1 MKEIRIPLTD
11 TPLPHLPVLFASTGT
26 GAAVHCTSPAM
37 QETLTYLGALPGS
50 NPRFLRLQWTL
61 DLVRPVVDDVN
72 RLRNLGNDEERRRGL
87 LAMTR
92 AASTDSA
99 GSIRYVWDSLDG
111 VLDAVVARGFRPIV
125 SLMGNPGGRFR
136 DFSESEEV
144 LAWSELIRQLA
155 AHLVGRYGEQ
165 EVQDWLFESWNEP
178 ELSPW
183 GLIRRPGIDDYLA
196 YYDACSHGLAQV
208 SSRLRFGGPSTAVT
222 LTPLF
227 QALLKHCAAGTN
239 VMTGETGVRI
249 DFISYHEKAMGDRSI
264 DTDLQPGAMID
275 REHRIHRWIQ
285 THVPSLKHLPLFN
298 NEADPQAGPTT
309 IHSWR
314 ACSDYPAHYIGM
326 ELSRR
331 IQAASSESAMMRG
344 LQNVRVGE
352 WGERTMAT
360 GWFYGY
366 EPDYSDR
373 RSSTTLGDEPEHGHE
388 LVLKP
393 ALTALALCNRLGDRQ
408 LGIGALEEN
417 PAIRWVAASDSES
430 GAISLLV
437 CHWSNVRTREKSGA
451 RINILL
457 EGLGEG
463 DYRSVRYR
471 IAPSTA
477 SAFELWNDAGAPV
490 KPDMELLRSMQDES
504 LKLRAGKPR
513 DEQVQDGVMELT
525 ARTDPG
531 SVELILIASRDG
543 CPAPAPPERLRLE
556 SYRGDGGAERAVLS
570 WKPVQLPSL
579 LTYHVWADDRSGGK
593 PQDITGGDATVAALR
608 IPNAYMKTGMMF
620 RVTVEDFWGRESESS
635 DPIIL

>member
-1 MKEIRIPLTD
+1 M
-11 TPLPHLPVLFASTGT
+11 
-26 GAAVHCTSPAM
+26 
-37 QETLTYLGALPGS
+37 
-50 NPRFLRLQWTL
+50 
-61 DLVRPVVDDVN
+61 
-72 RLRNLGNDEERRRGL
+72 
-87 LAMTR
+87 
-92 AASTDSA
+92 
-99 GSIRYVWDSLDG
+99 
-111 VLDAVVARGFRPIV
+111 
-125 SLMGNPGGRFR
+125 
-136 DFSESEEV
+136 
-144 LAWSELIRQLA
+144 
-155 AHLVGRYGEQ
+155 
-165 EVQDWLFESWNEP
+165 
-178 ELSPW
+178 
-183 GLIRRPGIDDYLA
+183 
-196 YYDACSHGLAQV
+196 
-208 SSRLRFGGPSTAVT
+208 
-222 LTPLF
+222 
-227 QALLKHCAAGTN
+227 
-239 VMTGETGVRI
+239 
-249 DFISYHEKAMGDRSI
+249 
-264 DTDLQPGAMID
+264 
-275 REHRIHRWIQ
+275 
-285 THVPSLKHLPLFN
+285 
-298 NEADPQAGPTT
+298 
-309 IHSWR
+309 
-314 ACSDYPAHYIGM
+314 
-326 ELSRR
+326 
-331 IQAASSESAMMRG
+331 
-344 LQNVRVGE
+344 
-352 WGERTMAT
+352 
-360 GWFYGY
+360 
-366 EPDYSDR
+366 
-373 RSSTTLGDEPEHGHE
+373 
-388 LVLKP
+388 LKP

>member
-1 MKEIRIPLTD
+1 MKEIRVTLPE

-37 QETLTYLGALPGS
+37 QETLTYLGALPG
-50 NPRFLRLQWTL
+50 NGPRFLRLQWAL
-61 DLVRPVVDDVN
+61 DLVRPVVDDVS

-92 AASTDSA
+92 AASADSA
-99 GSIRYVWDSLDG
+99 GSIRYVWDSLDT
-111 VLDAVVARGFRPIV
+111 VLDVLVERGFRPIV

-144 LAWSELIRQLA
+144 LAWSELVRQLGS
-155 AHLVGRYGEQ
+155 HLVGRYGEQ
-165 EVQDWLFESWNEP
+165 EVQEWLFESWNEP

-183 GLIRRPGIDDYLA
+183 GLIRRPGIDAYLA
-196 YYDACSHGLAQV
+196 YYDACSHGLAQA
-208 SSRLRFGGPSTAVT
+208 SSRLRFGGPSTAMT

-227 QALLKHCAAGTN
+227 KALLEHCAHGTN
-239 VMTGETGVRI
+239 VMTGKTGVRI

-264 DTDLQPGAMID
+264 DTDLRPDAMIE
-275 REHRIHRWIQ
+275 REQRIHRWIQ
-285 THVPSLKHLPLFN
+285 THVPSLKHIPLFN
-298 NEADPQAGPTT
+298 NESDPQAGPTT

-331 IQAASSESAMMRG
+331 IQAAQSDGAMMRG

-366 EPDYSDR
+366 ETDFSER
-373 RSSTTLGDEPEHGHE
+373 RSNTSLGDEPDHGHD

-393 ALTALALCNRLGDRQ
+393 AVTALALCNRLGDCQ
-408 LGIGALEEN
+408 LGIGALEDN

-430 GAISLLV
+430 GMVSLLV
-437 CHWSNVRTREKSGA
+437 CHWTNVRTREKSGA
-451 RINILL
+451 RVNLVI
-457 EGLGEG
+457 EGLADG

-477 SAFELWNDAGAPV
+477 SAFELWNDAGAPA
-490 KPDMELLRSMQDES
+490 KPDMELLGSMQDES

-513 DEQVQDGVMELT
+513 DEQVQKGVIELT
-525 ARTDPG
+525 VRTEPG
-531 SVELILIASRDG
+531 SVELLLIGSRES
-543 CPAPAPPERLRLE
+543 CPAPAAPDRPRLE
-556 SYRGDGGAERAVLS
+556 SYRGDGGAERILLS
-570 WKPVQLPSL
+570 WKPVRLASL
-579 LTYHVWADDRSGGK
+579 LTYHVWADDRSGSK
-593 PQDITGGDATVAALR
+593 PQDICGGDATVAAVR
-608 IPNAYMKTGMMF
+608 IPKAYMKTGMMF
-620 RVTVEDFWGRESESS
+620 TVTVEDIWGRESEAS
-635 DPIIL
+635 DPIVL